1 MRTVEV
7 TEKCTVIPE
16 ERVPGLVT
24 MTLIFLLI
32 INDSLFFLVV
42 INGEDPG

>member
-7 TEKCTVIPE
+7 TEKCTVISE